1 MDRNNERM
9 IGVTEV
15 FTMITPETERARK
28 ENIMNIRL
36 PFKKQST
43 TRWRNKKQFTI
54 DDSVKAELPV
64 TILNNRQS
72 FKNLKNFVKKVTL
85 TEKDMD
91 ALNSTLGINP
101 SSEPFSNTNAM
112 ANPNYSNVLRQLQL

>member
-36 PFKKQST
+36 PFKK
-43 TRWRNKKQFTI
+43 
-54 DDSVKAELPV
+54 
-64 TILNNRQS
+64 
-72 FKNLKNFVKKVTL
+72 
-85 TEKDMD
+85 
-91 ALNSTLGINP
+91 
-101 SSEPFSNTNAM
+101 
-112 ANPNYSNVLRQLQL
+112 